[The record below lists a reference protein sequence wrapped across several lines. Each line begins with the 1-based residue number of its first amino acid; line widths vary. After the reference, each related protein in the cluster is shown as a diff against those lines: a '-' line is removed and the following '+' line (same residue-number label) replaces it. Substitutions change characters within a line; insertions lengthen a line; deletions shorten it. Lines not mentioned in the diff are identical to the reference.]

1 MTAMLDFN
9 QLNAFV
15 AVVRAKSFTSAADAL
30 GTDKAQVSRL
40 VGRLET
46 VLGAQL
52 LTRSTRALAVTE
64 IGREIFERAV
74 GILGALEET
83 EAVAAKAQSAP
94 RGVLK
99 ITCGEEFGLFVV
111 SQWIIAYQKKFTSVR
126 VEANLTNRVVDL
138 VHEGIDVAIR
148 VGSLPDS
155 ELSARKLGE
164 ISYALYASPAYLK
177 RRGTPKSTADLKKHD
192 YLLFTGGAGLA
203 QLSKGAETLKPDWAP
218 RLAADNNA
226 LLRKAAVQGLGITLV
241 PRFQA
246 APLVTEGRL
255 VEVLPGWTR
264 PNVPVHAV
272 FPSSRFLTPKV
283 RAFVDLARTN
293 FDSAL
298 HSIGI

>member
-1 MTAMLDFN
+1 MTTMLDVN

-15 AVVRAKSFTSAADAL
+15 AVVRAKSFTGAADAL

-40 VGRLET
+40 IGRLET
-46 VLGAQL
+46 ALGAQL

-74 GILGALEET
+74 GILGAVEET

-94 RGVLK
+94 SGVLK
-99 ITCGEEFGLFVV
+99 LTCGEEFGLLVV
-111 SQWIIAYQKKFTSVR
+111 SQWIISYQKRFSAVR
-126 VEANLTNRVVDL
+126 VEANLTNRVIDL
-138 VHEGIDVAIR
+138 VHEGIDIAIR

-155 ELSARKLGE
+155 GLSARKLGE

-177 RRGTPKSTADLKKHD
+177 RRGNPKSTRDLVKHD

-203 QLSKGAETLKPDWAP
+203 RLSNGVETFEPTWAP

-226 LLRKAAVQGLGITLV
+226 LLRKAAVEGLGITLA

-246 APLVTEGRL
+246 APLVAAGRL
-255 VEVLPGWTR
+255 TEVLPGWTR

-283 RAFVDLARTN
+283 RAFVDLARAD
-293 FDSAL
+293 FEASLDRVAL
-298 HSIGI
+298 